1 MKKIVFLGILSVVLF
16 AIFYLY
22 LTSPAL
28 GDPLG
33 WRFLPLILLGVG
45 ASWSLTEALCTVSN
59 LYVEP
64 FLKKWF
70 PKWA

>member
-1 MKKIVFLGILSVVLF
+1 MKKIVFLGVLSVVLF
-16 AIFYLY
+16 VIFYLY

-33 WRFLPLILLGVG
+33 WRFIPLVLLGVG
-45 ASWSLTEALCTVSN
+45 ASWSLTEALYTVAN

-64 FLKKWF
+64 FLKKRF
-70 PKWA
+70 SKWA

>member
-1 MKKIVFLGILSVVLF
+1 MKKIVFLGVLSVVLF

-33 WRFLPLILLGVG
+33 WRFIPLILLGVG
-45 ASWSLTEALCTVSN
+45 ASWSLTEALYMVAD
-59 LYVEP
+59 LVEP
-64 FLKKWF
+64 FLKKRF
-70 PKWA
+70 SKWA

>member
-1 MKKIVFLGILSVVLF
+1 MKKVAFLCVLSIVLF

-28 GDPLG
+28 SDPLG
-33 WRFLPLILLGVG
+33 WRFIPIILLGVG
-45 ASWSLTEALCTVSN
+45 ASWSLNEALYTF
-59 LYVEP
+59 LRFYMEP
-64 FLKKWF
+64 FLKKRF